1 MKPKPLLA
9 QTIGEFCKMV
19 RLRQEMT
26 QDEFAD
32 YLEVSKPRVS
42 QVENDISDIPL
53 EYLRS
58 IEAFLTDDEFE
69 FVLEL
74 CKRAIAEK
82 IRG

>member
-1 MKPKPLLA
+1 MKYKPVLA
-9 QTIGEFCKMV
+9 QTIGEFCKLV
-19 RLRQEMT
+19 RLREKMT
-26 QDEFAD
+26 QDEFAA
-32 YLEVSKPRVS
+32 YLEVSKPRIS

-58 IEAFLTDDEFE
+58 IENFLTDDEFE

-74 CKRAIAEK
+74 CKQTIADR